1 MNRVQIRSALLMAGV
16 SQAEIARALGVSA
29 VSVSCCISGKSRSRR
44 IERALSDA
52 TDIPLQI
59 LFPDA
64 ETPLQ
69 EPEMETP
76 VQIQEPPTTP
86 SDAEA
91 RITELVRRHAKRKSP
106 PTNDAT
112 PAPSPAPANAAQL
125 RLLEVIRA
133 LSGHEVFGRR
143 LVDLAADL
151 KQPEPVVLRDLEALA
166 VAGWATRDDG
176 KRWRLGPAVV
186 QIAVQ
191 FYLGLQNARN
201 AIDETQQRYTRTP
214 Q

>member
-1 MNRVQIRSALLMAGV
+1 MLNDNERNERPTDTG
-16 SQAEIARALGVSA
+16 
-29 VSVSCCISGKSRSRR
+29 SG
-44 IERALSDA
+44 
-52 TDIPLQI
+52 
-59 LFPDA
+59 
-64 ETPLQ
+64 
-69 EPEMETP
+69 
-76 VQIQEPPTTP
+76 
-86 SDAEA
+86 EA
-91 RITELVRRHAKRKSP
+91 RLADLVRRRGEKKQTNGQDEPRIMDLVRKS
-106 PTNDAT
+106 AT
-112 PAPSPAPANAAQL
+112 AGAAPAPANAAQL
-125 RLLEVIRA
+125 RLLDVIKG

>member
-1 MNRVQIRSALLMAGV
+1 MNRAQIRSALLMAGV
-16 SQAEIARALGVSA
+16 KQTEIARALGVSDAA
-29 VSVSCCISGKSRSRR
+29 VSRCVSGKSRIRR

-52 TDIPLQI
+52 TDIPLEI

-69 EPEMETP
+69 EPEMETAT
-76 VQIQEPPTTP
+76 QIEEQPPTP
-86 SDAEA
+86 SEAEA
-91 RITELVRRHAKRKSP
+91 RITELVRRHAKRKIHP
-106 PTNDAT
+106 ANAAT

-125 RLLEVIRA
+125 RLLEVIKA

-166 VAGWATRDDG
+166 IAGWATRDDG

-191 FYLGLQNARN
+191 FYLGLQNARA

>member
-1 MNRVQIRSALLMAGV
+1 MLNDN
-16 SQAEIARALGVSA
+16 
-29 VSVSCCISGKSRSRR
+29 
-44 IERALSDA
+44 ERNERPTNTA
-52 TDIPLQI
+52 T
-59 LFPDA
+59 
-64 ETPLQ
+64 
-69 EPEMETP
+69 
-76 VQIQEPPTTP
+76 QIQEQPPTP

>member
-1 MNRVQIRSALLMAGV
+1 MNRAQIRSALLIAGV

-52 TDIPLQI
+52 TDIPLEI

-69 EPEMETP
+69 EPEMETAT
-76 VQIQEPPTTP
+76 QIQEQPLTP
-86 SDAEA
+86 SEAEA
-91 RITELVRRHAKRKSP
+91 RITDLVRRHAKRSP
-106 PTNDAT
+106 ANA
-112 PAPSPAPANAAQL
+112 AAPAPANAAQL

-191 FYLGLQNARN
+191 FYLGLQNARA